1 MARLITEEM
10 GCPITQ
16 ARSIQVVAPVDI
28 IDSYLQTAQDYPF
41 REVRRSLKGA
51 TALVVREPVG
61 VVAAVTP
68 WNVPLGIPLAEDRPG
83 AFDRLF
89 RGPEAGARDATRRVL
104 PQVGAPVPGSPE
116 APLTWGDLVRQ
127 FGDCAAA
134 AVSPPT
140 DQRIET
146 AACMAQHL
154 EEFDDV
160 TELVRLLG

>member
-1 MARLITEEM
+1 M
-10 GCPITQ
+10 
-16 ARSIQVVAPVDI
+16 
-28 IDSYLQTAQDYPF
+28 
-41 REVRRSLKGA
+41 
-51 TALVVREPVG
+51 
-61 VVAAVTP
+61 
-68 WNVPLGIPLAEDRPG
+68 
-83 AFDRLF
+83 
-89 RGPEAGARDATRRVL
+89 
-104 PQVGAPVPGSPE
+104 PGSPE